1 MAHPLN
7 LLSTL
12 NASRST
18 DQVIAW
24 RDGAAVSWGAFHAR
38 VADWSV
44 LLGESPG
51 DAFALLHHDAV
62 EYAAALFGAWQAR
75 KTVFLPGDN
84 LPGTCAGLR
93 ANVAGFLGEFDA
105 EWQPKTAPSGNLH
118 HQPVRFAAVG
128 EDFPALVLYTSGSTG
143 AAQPVAKNLGQMA
156 AEVAHLEKQFGAL
169 LGAADVISTVSHQ
182 HIYGLLFNVLWPL
195 AAGRRIQARTLTWSE
210 DLSATLAAREAVLVS
225 SPAHLGRIPENP
237 RWATAAE
244 RLRAVF
250 SSGGPLGFDIAQE
263 CRRLLGRVPIE
274 VYGSSETGG
283 IAWRQQESRQHQAW
297 SALPGVE
304 WRLDAIDAIDAL
316 DSIDAMGAI
325 RPMDA
330 GGAVLAVRSKHLP
343 SADWFRTAD
352 RAQTA
357 ADGRFILG
365 GRIDRIAKIE
375 GKRISLSAIEKL
387 LMASPLV
394 DLARAIAVDG
404 RRQRVAAFVVPSVR
418 GQYELNALGRR
429 GFTRLLRSLLD
440 RFIEPVGM
448 PRLWRFLEA
457 LPVNAQGKTSH
468 ADLLALL
475 EAPPVLVIE
484 PRSRL
489 LERDAEHA
497 LFELVA
503 PRDLVYFNGHFHGQL
518 ILAGVV
524 QIDWAI
530 AFGRRCFALPPQFRA
545 IQMLKFQRLIM
556 PDTPFRLELAY
567 HPASAT
573 LSFKI
578 STTLGIHA
586 SGRLLFGAADD

>member
-1 MAHPLN
+1 
-7 LLSTL
+7 
-12 NASRST
+12 
-18 DQVIAW
+18 
-24 RDGAAVSWGAFHAR
+24 
-38 VADWSV
+38 
-44 LLGESPG
+44 
-51 DAFALLHHDAV
+51 
-62 EYAAALFGAWQAR
+62 
-75 KTVFLPGDN
+75 
-84 LPGTCAGLR
+84 
-93 ANVAGFLGEFDA
+93 
-105 EWQPKTAPSGNLH
+105 
-118 HQPVRFAAVG
+118 
-128 EDFPALVLYTSGSTG
+128 
-143 AAQPVAKNLGQMA
+143 
-156 AEVAHLEKQFGAL
+156 
-169 LGAADVISTVSHQ
+169 
-182 HIYGLLFNVLWPL
+182 
-195 AAGRRIQARTLTWSE
+195 
-210 DLSATLAAREAVLVS
+210 
-225 SPAHLGRIPENP
+225 
-237 RWATAAE
+237 
-244 RLRAVF
+244 
-250 SSGGPLGFDIAQE
+250 
-263 CRRLLGRVPIE
+263 VPIE

-283 IAWRQQESRQHQAW
+283 VAWRQQESRQHQAW

-304 WRLDAIDAIDAL
+304 WRLEPIDTEED
-316 DSIDAMGAI
+316 
-325 RPMDA
+325 
-330 GGAVLAVRSKHLP
+330 VLAVRSKHLP

-357 ADGRFILG
+357 GDGRFMLG

-404 RRQRVAAFVVPSVR
+404 RRQRVAAFVVPSAR
-418 GQYELNALGRR
+418 GQYELDALGRR

-440 RFIEPVGM
+440 RFIEPVGV
-448 PRLWRFLEA
+448 PRLWRFLKA

-475 EAPPVLVIE
+475 EAPPVLLTE

-556 PDTPFRLELAY
+556 PDSPFRLELVY
-567 HPASAT
+567 QPASAT

-578 STTLGIHA
+578 STALGTHA
-586 SGRLLFGAADD
+586 SGRLLFGATDD

>member
-12 NASRST
+12 NASRSA

-24 RDGAAVSWGAFHAR
+24 RSGAAVSWGAFHGR
-38 VADWSV
+38 VAAWSG
-44 LLGESPG
+44 LLGETAG
-51 DAFALLHHDAV
+51 DAFALLHHDAI
-62 EYAAALFGAWQAR
+62 EFAAALFGAWQAR

-105 EWQPKTAPSGNLH
+105 EWQPKAAPSWNLDH
-118 HQPVRFAAVG
+118 RPTRFAAIDADFVG
-128 EDFPALVLYTSGSTG
+128 LVLYTSGSTG
-143 AAQPVAKNLGQMA
+143 AAQPIAKNLGQMA

-169 LGAADVISTVSHQ
+169 LGAADVITTVSHQ

-195 AAGRRIQARTLTWSE
+195 AAGRRIQARSLSWFE
-210 DLSATLAAREAVLVS
+210 DLSATLAARDAVLIS
-225 SPAHLGRIPENP
+225 SPAHLSRMPENP
-237 RWATAAE
+237 GWAKAAQ

-250 SSGGPLGFDIAQE
+250 SSGGPLSFEVAQE
-263 CRRLLGRVPIE
+263 CQRLLGRVPIE

-283 IAWRQQESRQHQAW
+283 IAWRQQESREHQAW
-297 SALPGVE
+297 TALPGVE
-304 WRLDAIDAIDAL
+304 WRLNAIAAEEE
-316 DSIDAMGAI
+316 
-325 RPMDA
+325 
-330 GGAVLAVRSKHLP
+330 VLAVRSKHLP
-343 SADWFRTAD
+343 SEDWFRTAD
-352 RAQTA
+352 RAQA
-357 ADGRFILG
+357 AGDSRFILG

-404 RRQRVAAFVVPSVR
+404 RRQRVAAFVVPSER
-418 GQYELNALGRR
+418 GQYELNAVGRR
-429 GFTRLLRSLLD
+429 GFTRLLRRLLD
-440 RFIEPVGM
+440 ESIDPVGM
-448 PRLWRFLEA
+448 PRRWRFLEA

-475 EAPPVLVIE
+475 EAPPVLLAE

-503 PRDLVYFNGHFHGQL
+503 PRDLVYFNGHFHGQP
-518 ILAGVV
+518 ILPGVV
-524 QIDWAI
+524 QVDWAI

-545 IQMLKFQRLIM
+545 IQMLKFQRLIE
-556 PDTPFRLELAY
+556 PDTPFRLELVY
-567 HPASAT
+567 QPASAT

-578 STTLGIHA
+578 RTALGTHA
-586 SGRLLFGAADD
+586 SGRLLFGGADD